1 MANQDDEVSLP
12 DLANA
17 EAVPATAEAADETSD
32 DEELARTAHDLEAVF
47 DVPVNVSAVLG
58 KTHIE
63 VSNLLKL
70 GRGAVVEL
78 DRVHL
83 AVLVRVH
90 VSRSDDDFELGL

>member
-58 KTHIE
+58 KTQ
-63 VSNLLKL
+63 
-70 GRGAVVEL
+70 VET
-78 DRVHL
+78 
-83 AVLVRVH
+83 
-90 VSRSDDDFELGL
+90 RSDNRARIYIGSVNVLGEQRPVHSQG